1 MKTEAEL
8 HDERRPYR
16 QTARAA
22 AAEATAQRIVEAFR
36 RRLERLWFEDIRLED
51 IAQDAGVT
59 VQTIIRRFG
68 GKEGLLDPTI
78 DAIERDVMSARDAP
92 PGDAVAAVRVV
103 VRDYEADGEVYMRAL
118 AQEDRYPAMRR
129 MTDTGRA
136 GHRGWVER
144 VFAPELAGLPHD
156 TARRRLDALVV
167 ATDVYVWKLIRRDM
181 GRSVAELEDHM
192 LRLIQAAL
200 SISTDLLPQDP
211 AR

>member
-1 MKTEAEL
+1 MKSKAEL
-8 HDERRPYR
+8 QDERRPYR

-22 AAEATAQRIVEAFR
+22 AAESTALRIVEAFR

-51 IAQDAGVT
+51 VAQDAGVT

-78 DAIERDVMSARDAP
+78 DAIERDVMSARDGP
-92 PGDAVAAVRVV
+92 PGDAAAAVRAV
-103 VRDYEADGEVYMRAL
+103 VRDYEADGEIYMRAL

-129 MTDTGRA
+129 MTDAGRA

-144 VFAPELAGLPHD
+144 AFAHELAGLPPHV
-156 TARRRLDALVV
+156 ARRRVDSLVV

-200 SISTDLLPQDP
+200 SISADLPPQEP

>member
-1 MKTEAEL
+1 MKTDSAL

-22 AAEATAQRIVEAFR
+22 ATEATALRIVGAFR
-36 RRLERLWFEDIRLED
+36 ARLERLWFEDIRLED
-51 IAQDAGVT
+51 VAQDAGVT
-59 VQTIIRRFG
+59 VQTVIRRFG

-78 DAIERDVMSARDAP
+78 DAIERDVMSAREGP
-92 PGDAVAAVRVV
+92 PGDVAAAVRAVV
-103 VRDYEADGEVYMRAL
+103 QDYEADGEVYMRAL

-129 MTDTGRA
+129 MTDAGRA
-136 GHRGWVER
+136 GHRGWAER
-144 VFAPELAGLPHD
+144 VFASHLAGLPPD
-156 TARRRLDALVV
+156 VARRRLDALVV

-181 GRSVAELEDHM
+181 GRSVDELEDHM

-200 SISTDLLPQDP
+200 SISADLQPQDP

>member
-1 MKTEAEL
+1 MKTRTEL

-22 AAEATAQRIVEAFR
+22 TAEATALRIVEAFR

-51 IAQDAGVT
+51 VAQDAGVT

-78 DAIERDVMSARDAP
+78 DAIERDVMSARHGP
-92 PGDAVAAVRVV
+92 PGDAAAAVRAVIL
-103 VRDYEADGEVYMRAL
+103 DYEADGEVYMRAL
-118 AQEDRYPAMRR
+118 SQEDRYPAMRR
-129 MTDTGRA
+129 MTDAGRA

-144 VFAPELAGLPHD
+144 VFAPELAGLPPD
-156 TARRRLDALVV
+156 IARRCVDGLVV

-200 SISTDLLPQDP
+200 SISPNLPPQDLP
-211 AR
+211 R

>member
-1 MKTEAEL
+1 MKTKAEF

-22 AAEATAQRIVEAFR
+22 ATEATAARIVEAFR
-36 RRLERLWFEDIRLED
+36 VRLERLWFEDIRLED
-51 IAQDAGVT
+51 VAQEAGVT

-68 GKEGLLDPTI
+68 GKEGLLDPTTE
-78 DAIERDVMSARDAP
+78 AIERDVMSARDAT
-92 PGDAVAAVRVV
+92 PGDAVAAVRAL

-129 MTDTGRA
+129 MTDAGRA

-144 VFAPELAGLPHD
+144 VFAPELAGLPPD
-156 TARRRLDALVV
+156 VARRRLDGLVV

-200 SISTDLLPQDP
+200 SISTDMIPQDP

>member
-1 MKTEAEL
+1 MKTKAEL

-22 AAEATAQRIVEAFR
+22 AAEATALRIVDAFR
-36 RRLERLWFEDIRLED
+36 GRLERLWFEDIRLED
-51 IAQDAGVT
+51 VAQDAGVT

-68 GKEGLLDPTI
+68 GKEGLLDPTT
-78 DAIERDVMSARDAP
+78 DAIERDVMSAREGP
-92 PGDAVAAVRVV
+92 PGDAAAAVRAL

-129 MTDTGRA
+129 MTEAGRS

-144 VFAPELAGLPHD
+144 VFAPELAGLPPEV
-156 TARRRLDALVV
+156 ARRRLDGLVV
-167 ATDVYVWKLIRRDM
+167 ATDVYVWKLLRRDM

-200 SISTDLLPQDP
+200 SISTDLPPQDSP
-211 AR
+211 R

>member
-1 MKTEAEL
+1 MKFKTEL

-22 AAEATAQRIVEAFR
+22 ATEATALRIVEAFR
-36 RRLERLWFEDIRLED
+36 ARLERLWFEDIRLED
-51 IAQDAGVT
+51 VAQDAGVT

-78 DAIERDVMSARDAP
+78 DAIERDVMSARAGP
-92 PGDAVAAVRVV
+92 PGDAAAAVRAVV
-103 VRDYEADGEVYMRAL
+103 QDYEADGEVYMRAL

-129 MTDTGRA
+129 MTDAGRA

-144 VFAPELAGLPHD
+144 VFVSELAGLPPD
-156 TARRRLDALVV
+156 VARRRLDALVV

-181 GRSVAELEDHM
+181 GRSVAELQDHM
-192 LRLIQAAL
+192 LRLVQAAL
-200 SISTDLLPQDP
+200 SISPAPLPQDP

>member
-1 MKTEAEL
+1 MKIKAEL

-22 AAEATAQRIVEAFR
+22 ATEATALRIVEAFR

-51 IAQDAGVT
+51 VAQDADVT

-78 DAIERDVMSARDAP
+78 DAIEHDVLSARDAP
-92 PGDAVAAVRVV
+92 PGDAAVAVRAVMQ
-103 VRDYEADGEVYMRAL
+103 DYEANGDVYMRAL

-136 GHRGWVER
+136 SHRAWVAR
-144 VFAPELAGLPHD
+144 VFAPDLAGLPPD
-156 TARRRLDALVV
+156 IARRRLDGLVV

-200 SISTDLLPQDP
+200 SISTDLSTQDSP
-211 AR
+211 R